1 MNAFSTAEEL
11 EPTMNVRRAIVWM
24 ASLTFGLVSAAG
36 VIVAFQTTLEKFSV
50 VNAFLVFASFTA
62 LAFIW
67 LDWILHTQYL
77 RS

>member
-1 MNAFSTAEEL
+1 MVA
-11 EPTMNVRRAIVWM
+11 RRVIVWG
-24 ASLTFGLVSAAG
+24 ASAIFGVVSAAG
-36 VIVAFQTTLEKFSV
+36 VLLAFHTTLDKFSV
-50 VNAFLVFASFTA
+50 VNAFLVFGAFAA

>member
-1 MNAFSTAEEL
+1 MIA
-11 EPTMNVRRAIVWM
+11 RRAIVWV
-24 ASLTFGLVSAAG
+24 ASIVFGLVSSAG
-36 VIVAFQTTLEKFSV
+36 VILAFQTTLEKFSV
-50 VNAFLVFASFTA
+50 VNVPGLRFLRR

>member
-1 MNAFSTAEEL
+1 MIA
-11 EPTMNVRRAIVWM
+11 RRVIVWS
-24 ASLTFGLVSAAG
+24 ASIIFGLASAAG
-36 VIVAFQTTLEKFSV
+36 TILAFQTTLDKFSV
-50 VNAFLVFASFTA
+50 VNAFLVFISFAA

>member
-1 MNAFSTAEEL
+1 MVA
-11 EPTMNVRRAIVWM
+11 RRVIVWM
-24 ASLTFGLVSAAG
+24 ASLVFGLVCAAG
-36 VIVAFQTTLEKFSV
+36 VLLAFHTTLERFSI
-50 VNAFLVFASFTA
+50 VNAFLVFVSFAA

>member
-1 MNAFSTAEEL
+1 MSA
-11 EPTMNVRRAIVWM
+11 RRVLVWG
-24 ASLTFGLVSAAG
+24 ASILFGLVSAAG
-36 VIVAFQTTLEKFSV
+36 VLLAFQTTLDKFSV
-50 VNAFLVFASFTA
+50 VNAFLVFASFAA

>member
-1 MNAFSTAEEL
+1 MTA
-11 EPTMNVRRAIVWM
+11 RRVIVWG
-24 ASLTFGLVSAAG
+24 ASVLFGLASAAG
-36 VIVAFQTTLEKFSV
+36 VILAFQTTLDKFST
-50 VNAFLVFASFTA
+50 VNAFLVFASFAA

>member
-1 MNAFSTAEEL
+1 MNA
-11 EPTMNVRRAIVWM
+11 RRVIVWM
-24 ASLTFGLVSAAG
+24 ASLIFGLVSAAG
-36 VIVAFQTTLEKFSV
+36 VILAFHTTLDKFSM
-50 VNAFLVFASFTA
+50 VNAFLVFSACAA

>member
-1 MNAFSTAEEL
+1 MGGIMTA
-11 EPTMNVRRAIVWM
+11 RRVIVWG
-24 ASLTFGLVSAAG
+24 ASVIFGLVSAAG
-36 VIVAFQTTLEKFSV
+36 VILAFQTTLDKFSV
-50 VNAFLVFASFTA
+50 VNAFLVFASFAA

>member
-1 MNAFSTAEEL
+1 LSAEEQ
-11 EPTMNVRRAIVWM
+11 EGIMTARRVLVWS
-24 ASLTFGLVSAAG
+24 ASILFGLMSATG
-36 VIVAFQTTLEKFSV
+36 VLLAFQTTLDKFSV
-50 VNAFLVFASFTA
+50 VNAFLVFASFAA

>member
-1 MNAFSTAEEL
+1 MTA
-11 EPTMNVRRAIVWM
+11 RRVIVWG
-24 ASLTFGLVSAAG
+24 ASVIFGLVSAAG
-36 VIVAFQTTLEKFSV
+36 VILAFQTTLDKFST
-50 VNAFLVFASFTA
+50 VNAFLVFASFAA

>member
-1 MNAFSTAEEL
+1 MNA
-11 EPTMNVRRAIVWM
+11 RRVIVWV
-24 ASLTFGLVSAAG
+24 ASIVFGLVSAAG
-36 VIVAFQTTLEKFSV
+36 VILAFQTTLDKFSV
-50 VNAFLVFASFTA
+50 ANAFLVFASFAA

>member
-1 MNAFSTAEEL
+1 MTA
-11 EPTMNVRRAIVWM
+11 RRSIVWI
-24 ASLTFGLVSAAG
+24 ASIVFGLVSAAG
-36 VIVAFQTTLEKFSV
+36 VLMFFHTTLERFSI
-50 VNAFLVFASFTA
+50 VNAFLVFASFAA

>member
-1 MNAFSTAEEL
+1 MEGIMTA
-11 EPTMNVRRAIVWM
+11 RRVIVWG
-24 ASLTFGLVSAAG
+24 ASALFGLVSAAG
-36 VIVAFQTTLEKFSV
+36 VILAFQTTLDKFST
-50 VNAFLVFASFTA
+50 VNAFLVFASFAA

>member
-1 MNAFSTAEEL
+1 MIA
-11 EPTMNVRRAIVWM
+11 RRVIVWI
-24 ASLTFGLVSAAG
+24 ASIIFGLASAAG
-36 VIVAFQTTLEKFSV
+36 VILAFQTTLDKFSV
-50 VNAFLVFASFTA
+50 VNATLVFISFAA

>member
-1 MNAFSTAEEL
+1 MIA
-11 EPTMNVRRAIVWM
+11 RRVIVWI
-24 ASLTFGLVSAAG
+24 ASIVFGLASAAG
-36 VIVAFQTTLEKFSV
+36 VVLAFQTTLEKFSV
-50 VNAFLVFASFTA
+50 VNAFLVFISFAA

>member
-1 MNAFSTAEEL
+1 MTA
-11 EPTMNVRRAIVWM
+11 RRVLVWS
-24 ASLTFGLVSAAG
+24 ASIIFGLVSAAG
-36 VIVAFQTTLEKFSV
+36 VILAFQTTLDKFSV
-50 VNAFLVFASFTA
+50 VNAFLVFASFAA

>member
-1 MNAFSTAEEL
+1 MEGIMTA
-11 EPTMNVRRAIVWM
+11 RRVIVWG
-24 ASLTFGLVSAAG
+24 ASVVFGLVSAAG
-36 VIVAFQTTLEKFSV
+36 VILAFQTTLDKFST
-50 VNAFLVFASFTA
+50 VNAFLVFASFAA

>member
-1 MNAFSTAEEL
+1 MTARRVLVWSAST
-11 EPTMNVRRAIVWM
+11 I
-24 ASLTFGLVSAAG
+24 FGLVSAAG
-36 VIVAFQTTLEKFSV
+36 VILAFQTTLDKFSV
-50 VNAFLVFASFTA
+50 VNAFLVFASFAA

>member
-1 MNAFSTAEEL
+1 LSAEEQ
-11 EPTMNVRRAIVWM
+11 EGIMSARRVLVWG
-24 ASLTFGLVSAAG
+24 ASILFGLLSAAG
-36 VIVAFQTTLEKFSV
+36 VLLAFQTTLDKFSV
-50 VNAFLVFASFTA
+50 VNAFLVFASFAA

>member
-1 MNAFSTAEEL
+1 
-11 EPTMNVRRAIVWM
+11 MNVRRAIVWI
-24 ASLTFGLVSAAG
+24 ASIIFGLVSAVG
-36 VIVAFQTTLEKFSV
+36 VVMAFQTTLEKFSA
-50 VNAFLVFASFTA
+50 VNAFLVFASFAA

>member
-1 MNAFSTAEEL
+1 MNA
-11 EPTMNVRRAIVWM
+11 RRVIVWV
-24 ASLTFGLVSAAG
+24 ACIVFGLVSAAG
-36 VIVAFQTTLEKFSV
+36 VILAFQTTLDKFSV
-50 VNAFLVFASFTA
+50 ANAFLVFASFAA

>member
-1 MNAFSTAEEL
+1 MTA
-11 EPTMNVRRAIVWM
+11 RRVIVWG
-24 ASLTFGLVSAAG
+24 ASIVFGVVSAAG
-36 VIVAFQTTLEKFSV
+36 VILAFQTTLDKFSV
-50 VNAFLVFASFTA
+50 INASLVFISFAA